1 MNHTMKIKLTRS
13 SSMVTGS
20 WSGDKPIAISNHEC
34 HDTGTIS
41 KSTSS
46 TTPPNAVLDRKHIR
60 KDSGTIKSTA
70 SSNSDIEEEYD
81 GQSSCVWNKHD
92 DRPFIKDLLKKHGP
106 TIEAVR
112 NNIKT
117 DPLYDEKRYD
127 DIWILRFVLSNKSV
141 KASTKS
147 AIATMQFREEY
158 KLNEKDDCQ
167 YRIPN
172 HRNGSYL
179 YPCHQKFYEHC
190 EGNPMIH
197 CLHDENRGIMVYLE
211 LFHVNLSTYAK
222 VISKEDMIM
231 SRIMISEGIYR
242 ILDEITRRTGRLT
255 KVCRVFDM
263 EGFPLKSF
271 DKDCLNL
278 ESETA
283 NLIQEFYPQSASAIL
298 IVEAPRWCGWVWKVA
313 KPLLP
318 YRVRDKFDFVYP
330 KRSVKDRR
338 KFLRHVALEHLPE
351 KYGGT
356 NNPWPPVRVRDTSNL
371 LY

>member
-1 MNHTMKIKLTRS
+1 MKIRITRS

-20 WSGDKPIAISNHEC
+20 WSEPNKDKQHVVIRNDRDDISTS
-34 HDTGTIS
+34 TGT
-41 KSTSS
+41 TSS
-46 TTPPNAVLDRKHIR
+46 ATTRPPPTVLRKKYSKTER
-60 KDSGTIKSTA
+60 DSGTIQLTA
-70 SSNSDIEEEYD
+70 SFSSDTDENE
-81 GQSSCVWNKHD
+81 HD
-92 DRPFIKDLLKKHGP
+92 DRPFIKDLLEKHSS

-112 NNIKT
+112 KNVKL
-117 DPLYDEKRYD
+117 DPLYDEERYD

-147 AIATMQFREEY
+147 AIATMKFREDY
-158 KLNEKDDCQ
+158 KLNEMEDCQ
-167 YRIPN
+167 FRIPN
-172 HRNGSYL
+172 HRDGPYL

-190 EGNPMIH
+190 KGNPMIH
-197 CLHDENRGIMVYLE
+197 CLHDEDRGIMVYLE

-231 SRIMISEGIYR
+231 SRIMISEGVYR
-242 ILDEITRRTGRLT
+242 VLDDITRRTGRLT

-298 IVEAPRWCGWVWKVA
+298 VVEAPRWCGWVWKIA

-356 NNPWPPVRVRDTSNL
+356 NDPWPPVRVRETSNL

>member
-1 MNHTMKIKLTRS
+1 MKIKITTS
-13 SSMVTGS
+13 SSMATGS
-20 WSGDKPIAISNHEC
+20 WSEPKDKPIVTSNHGC
-34 HDTGTIS
+34 QNDPDLTHKSANGTTIPS
-41 KSTSS
+41 QTI
-46 TTPPNAVLDRKHIR
+46 LDRKYNIT
-60 KDSGTIKSTA
+60 KNDSGTIKSTA
-70 SSNSDIEEEYD
+70 SSSDIEDDE
-81 GQSSCVWNKHD
+81 GQPSCICNEHD
-92 DRPFIKDLLKKHGP
+92 DRPFIKDLLKKHSS

-147 AIATMQFREEY
+147 AIATMKFREEY
-158 KLNEKDDCQ
+158 KLNNMDDCQ

-172 HRNGSYL
+172 HRDGPYL
-179 YPCHQKFYEHC
+179 YPCHKKFYEHC

-197 CLHDENRGIMVYLE
+197 CLHDEDRGIMVYLE

-242 ILDEITRRTGRLT
+242 VLDEITRRTGRLT

-298 IVEAPRWCGWVWKVA
+298 VVEAPRWCGWVWKIA

-318 YRVRDKFDFVYP
+318 HRVRDKFDFVYP
-330 KRSVKDRR
+330 KRSMKDRR

-356 NNPWPPVRVRDTSNL
+356 NHPWPPVRVRDTSNL